1 MNLAGADSADA
12 GAFFIGCG
20 RWMVLPASPAGFGFA
35 GLIRAPYVVL
45 GLFEMAASLLT
56 MTYAGMLSGPRKAST

>member
-1 MNLAGADSADA
+1 MDGAAG
-12 GAFFIGCG
+12 
-20 RWMVLPASPAGFGFA
+20 LTAGFGFA

-56 MTYAGMLSGPRKAST
+56 KTYAGMLSGPRKAST